1 MTQDIQF
8 LKEVLSVPT
17 KTYKEDLM
25 IQFIED
31 WMIKNNIE
39 YYVDGLVANEI
50 FENCFSYKTKE
61 EALEHA
67 RKISNVHRYTDDGIC
82 IIKYAN
88 NLTFG
93 ELIENGKNTRR

>member
-1 MTQDIQF
+1 MSGIYILETSDGYRVAYSRKYEELVGINA
-8 LKEVLSVPT
+8 
-17 KTYKEDLM
+17 D
-25 IQFIED
+25 
-31 WMIKNNIE
+31 IE